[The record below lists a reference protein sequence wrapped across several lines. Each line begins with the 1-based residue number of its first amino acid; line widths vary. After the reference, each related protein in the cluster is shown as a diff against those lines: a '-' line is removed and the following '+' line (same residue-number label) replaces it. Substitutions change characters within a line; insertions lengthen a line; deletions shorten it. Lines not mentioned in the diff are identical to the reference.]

1 MPIEI
6 AAEHVPTTARTFP
19 YLARTAFMS
28 GFACGHPKGFIMAY
42 LDLGHPFAAPAATR
56 QAAVAPGAAGFSA
69 LEWSVIAVARRDR
82 ISSLSAP
89 GPVSR
94 AFGGLFGLGKT
105 SRLAEP
111 RLETLR
117 RLAVHA
123 WRRGYAL
130 PASEVTGFLKAGFT
144 MAQAELL
151 VASVTGG
158 TVGSL
163 AWKIT
168 A

>member
-1 MPIEI
+1 
-6 AAEHVPTTARTFP
+6 
-19 YLARTAFMS
+19 
-28 GFACGHPKGFIMAY
+28 MAY
-42 LDLGHPFAAPAATR
+42 LDLEHPFAAPSTRRTAEDAA
-56 QAAVAPGAAGFSA
+56 AAPGFSA

-82 ISSLSAP
+82 ISSLSEP

-130 PASEVTGFLKAGFT
+130 PASEVANFLKAGFS

-163 AWKIT
+163 AWKI
-168 A
+168 AA

>member
-1 MPIEI
+1 
-6 AAEHVPTTARTFP
+6 
-19 YLARTAFMS
+19 
-28 GFACGHPKGFIMAY
+28 MAY
-42 LDLGHPFAAPAATR
+42 LDLENPFAAPAASRDTVKT
-56 QAAVAPGAAGFSA
+56 AAEAPGFSA

-82 ISSLSAP
+82 ISSLDAP
-89 GPVSR
+89 GAISK
-94 AFGGLFGLGKT
+94 AFGGLFGFGKA

-111 RLETLR
+111 KLETLR

-130 PASEVTGFLKAGFT
+130 PASEVVGFLQAGFT

-158 TVGSL
+158 TMGSL
-163 AWKIT
+163 AWKI
-168 A
+168 AA

>member
-1 MPIEI
+1 M
-6 AAEHVPTTARTFP
+6 
-19 YLARTAFMS
+19 
-28 GFACGHPKGFIMAY
+28 MAY
-42 LDLGHPFAAPAATR
+42 LDLEHPFAAPGASRDTAKPADT
-56 QAAVAPGAAGFSA
+56 APSFSA

-82 ISSLSAP
+82 ISSLDEP
-89 GPVSR
+89 GAIAR
-94 AFGGLFGLGKT
+94 AFGGLFGFGKA

-111 RLETLR
+111 KLETLR

-130 PASEVTGFLKAGFT
+130 PASEVANFLKAGFT

-158 TVGSL
+158 TMGSL
-163 AWKIT
+163 AWKI
-168 A
+168 AA

>member
-1 MPIEI
+1 M
-6 AAEHVPTTARTFP
+6 
-19 YLARTAFMS
+19 
-28 GFACGHPKGFIMAY
+28 MAY
-42 LDLGHPFAAPAATR
+42 LDLEHPFAAPAASRDT
-56 QAAVAPGAAGFSA
+56 AKTADTGPSFSA

-82 ISSLSAP
+82 ISSLDEP
-89 GPVSR
+89 GAISR
-94 AFGGLFGLGKT
+94 AFGGLFGFGKA

-111 RLETLR
+111 KLETLR

-158 TVGSL
+158 TMGSL
-163 AWKIT
+163 AWKI
-168 A
+168 AA

>member
-1 MPIEI
+1 M
-6 AAEHVPTTARTFP
+6 
-19 YLARTAFMS
+19 
-28 GFACGHPKGFIMAY
+28 MAY
-42 LDLGHPFAAPAATR
+42 LDLEHPFAAPGTSRDTAKTAENAA
-56 QAAVAPGAAGFSA
+56 PSFSA

-82 ISSLSAP
+82 ISSLDEP
-89 GPVSR
+89 GAISR
-94 AFGGLFGLGKT
+94 AFGGLFGFGKA

-111 RLETLR
+111 KLETLR

-151 VASVTGG
+151 VASITGG
-158 TVGSL
+158 TMGSL
-163 AWKIT
+163 AWKI
-168 A
+168 AA

>member
-1 MPIEI
+1 
-6 AAEHVPTTARTFP
+6 
-19 YLARTAFMS
+19 
-28 GFACGHPKGFIMAY
+28 MAY
-42 LDLGHPFAAPAATR
+42 LDLEHPFAAPATARGTS
-56 QAAVAPGAAGFSA
+56 GAAAATAPSFSA

-82 ISSLSAP
+82 ISSLDEP
-89 GPVSR
+89 GAISR
-94 AFGGLFGLGKT
+94 AFGGLFGFGKA

-111 RLETLR
+111 KLETLR

-130 PASEVTGFLKAGFT
+130 PASEVASFLKAGFT

-158 TVGSL
+158 TMGSL
-163 AWKIT
+163 AWKI
-168 A
+168 AA

>member
-1 MPIEI
+1 M
-6 AAEHVPTTARTFP
+6 
-19 YLARTAFMS
+19 
-28 GFACGHPKGFIMAY
+28 MAY
-42 LDLGHPFAAPAATR
+42 LDLEHPFAAPGTSRDTAKTAD
-56 QAAVAPGAAGFSA
+56 AGPSFSA

-82 ISSLSAP
+82 ISSLDEP
-89 GPVSR
+89 GAISR
-94 AFGGLFGLGKT
+94 AFGGLFGFGKA

-111 RLETLR
+111 KLETLR

-158 TVGSL
+158 TMGSL
-163 AWKIT
+163 AWKI
-168 A
+168 AA

>member
-1 MPIEI
+1 
-6 AAEHVPTTARTFP
+6 
-19 YLARTAFMS
+19 
-28 GFACGHPKGFIMAY
+28 MAY
-42 LDLGHPFAAPAATR
+42 LDLEHPFAAPAASRDT
-56 QAAVAPGAAGFSA
+56 AKTADTGPSFSA

-82 ISSLSAP
+82 ISSLDEP
-89 GPVSR
+89 GAISR
-94 AFGGLFGLGKT
+94 AFGGLFGFGKA

-111 RLETLR
+111 KLETLR

-158 TVGSL
+158 TMGSL
-163 AWKIT
+163 AWKI
-168 A
+168 AA

>member
-1 MPIEI
+1 
-6 AAEHVPTTARTFP
+6 
-19 YLARTAFMS
+19 
-28 GFACGHPKGFIMAY
+28 MAY
-42 LDLGHPFAAPAATR
+42 LDLEHPFAAPATARTAADAPAT
-56 QAAVAPGAAGFSA
+56 PGFSA
-69 LEWSVIAVARRDR
+69 LEWSVIAVARRDK
-82 ISSLSAP
+82 ISSLSEP

-111 RLETLR
+111 KLETLR

-130 PASEVTGFLKAGFT
+130 PASEVSAFLTAGFT

-163 AWKIT
+163 AWKI
-168 A
+168 AA